1 MQAKIKIAFLNF
13 KSATNHTKGIY
24 KYGNYKRN
32 IWNLDKEYI
41 EKLIVFFNE
50 PINNETY
57 HFNSKCYEK
66 YVRNKWQHLIYS
78 YNRNL
83 IDWDWDSDTLPP
95 IGKTEDGIE
104 FVPFDLPIPDYTDLI
119 Q

>member
-1 MQAKIKIAFLNF
+1 MI
-13 KSATNHTKGIY
+13 NHK
-24 KYGNYKRN
+24 
-32 IWNLDKEYI
+32 
-41 EKLIVFFNE
+41 
-50 PINNETY
+50 NETIIPFEY
-57 HFNSKCYEK
+57 EDILGCNNNRISAKLNEK